1 MHAMTSWTNPIF
13 EQMHTAV
20 ADQVITQF
28 VKLLYCAYMHIDMH
42 IGPWFETLTQ
52 CIAMITFGGAT
63 LFALIQGGP
72 AQLPEY
78 QQRPIVVFVE
88 HGLYKL

>member
-1 MHAMTSWTNPIF
+1 
-13 EQMHTAV
+13 
-20 ADQVITQF
+20 
-28 VKLLYCAYMHIDMH
+28 MH

-78 QQRPIVVFVE
+78 QQHPIVVFAE
-88 HGLYKL
+88 RGL